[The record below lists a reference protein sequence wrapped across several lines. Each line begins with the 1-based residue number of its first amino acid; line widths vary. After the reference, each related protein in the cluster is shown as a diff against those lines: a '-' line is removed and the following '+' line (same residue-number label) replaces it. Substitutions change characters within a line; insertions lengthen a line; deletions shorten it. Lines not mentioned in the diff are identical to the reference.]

1 MFSIRSAVR
10 RSLVS
15 TSVLLSS
22 SILLSSNALADVTLP
37 TKFGD
42 VTVKDNAERIVTLY
56 EGALDA
62 MTAIDVDVLGSIS
75 TRGGDGVA
83 EYISDQVPNIQIV
96 GTTKETNIEAV
107 LGLRPDVI
115 MAPYYLSESQYKIL
129 SKIAPTIAPNFDRS
143 NAAVWEKET
152 LFFAKAINKTAD
164 AEIAIDNVHKLAKS
178 TKATLE
184 ATIPAD
190 QREAMV
196 ARWMPQGPIV
206 MADYLFASGLLSSV
220 GLEPTH
226 KNLLKGKRPHS
237 SPLSLENLSVVD
249 TDWLFLATL
258 NKDGKDALEAAK
270 KSPSFSRLNVVKQDR
285 VTLVDGQ
292 TWTSASGPIAAT
304 EVINNVA
311 DALLTKPSTN

>member
-1 MFSIRSAVR
+1 MFSFRSIALSTLSTV
-10 RSLVS
+10 SVLVS
-15 TSVLLSS
+15 SSVF
-22 SILLSSNALADVTLP
+22 ADVTLQ
-37 TKFGD
+37 TKFGA
-42 VTVKDNAERIVTLY
+42 VTVDDNAERIVTLY

-62 MTAIDVDVLGSIS
+62 LTAMDVEVLGSIS

-83 EYISDQVPNIQIV
+83 QYISDQVPNIQIV

-143 NAAVWEKET
+143 KSSVWEEET
-152 LFFAKAINKTAD
+152 LFFAKAIGKTAQAQRAIED
-164 AEIAIDNVHKLAKS
+164 VHQLAEKTKS
-178 TKATLE
+178 QLE
-184 ATIPAD
+184 SSIPAEK
-190 QREAMV
+190 REAML

-206 MADYLFASGLLSSV
+206 MADYLFANGLLSSV

-226 KNLLKGKRPHS
+226 KNLLRGKRPHS
-237 SPLSLENLSVVD
+237 SPLSLENLSVID

-258 NKDGKDALEAAK
+258 NKDGVDALEAAK
-270 KSPSFSRLNVVKQDR
+270 SSPAFSRLNVIKQDH

-304 EVINNVA
+304 EIINNVA
-311 DALLTKPSTN
+311 DALLAK